1 MGNAAERLE
10 RAADEARTVA
20 AVVEATAAPMSRR
33 DPLRP
38 KLDVVLAQA
47 EAAAPFKPSA
57 APRDAAGRV
66 RMDDLADADLDYG
79 CDAAGLAALR
89 RRLTRSTGAYNG
101 VRAQYVQ
108 AVQEALRLE
117 RESGAAPGGGAAA
130 GAAGTRPAVPV
141 GGRTALGI
149 AHGGGGGSGGR
160 LPDRVV

>member
-117 RESGAAPGGGAAA
+117 RESGAAPGGGR
-130 GAAGTRPAVPV
+130 GRRGCRHPPRRPC
-141 GGRTALGI
+141 GRPHGLGHC
-149 AHGGGGGSGGR
+149 ARGR
-160 LPDRVV
+160 RRQRRSAS

>member
-108 AVQEALRLE
+108 AVQEGR
-117 RESGAAPGGGAAA
+117 PGGG
-130 GAAGTRPAVPV
+130 GRGRRGCRHPPRRPC
-141 GGRTALGI
+141 GRPHGLGHC
-149 AHGGGGGSGGR
+149 ARGR
-160 LPDRVV
+160 RRQRRSAS